1 MSKYSCFDVKTKDH
15 ICSLVLN
22 RPNELN
28 TMTRDFW
35 VELSDALE
43 EINRNSE
50 VRVVILSSTGKHFCA
65 GMDLS
70 AFSNGVDDIPDDKK
84 PDHARVGEVLY
95 RTAKE
100 LQGYI
105 SKLEEIRVPV
115 IAAVHGGVIGGAL
128 DLITACDMRFA
139 SNDAF
144 FCIQEINI
152 GMAADVG
159 TLQRLPRLIPEGKV
173 RDLAYT
179 GRRMM
184 AEEAKECGLVNEVYD
199 SHEALLEAA
208 NAMAK
213 EIASKSP
220 VAIYGLKEVL
230 NYSRDHTVKDGLEY
244 NALWS
249 GAMLSSKDMGE
260 AMQAKMEKRETSFEK
275 MVAVKKY
282 DETGS

>member
-1 MSKYSCFDVKTKDH
+1 MSYESFTLEKDGH
-15 ICSLVLN
+15 VANMILCRGESF
-22 RPNELN
+22 N
-28 TMTRDFW
+28 TMTKKFW
-35 VELSDALE
+35 IELPEILN
-43 EINRNSE
+43 EINRDPDL
-50 VRVVILSSTGKHFCA
+50 RAVVMSSTGKHFCA
-65 GMDLS
+65 GMDL
-70 AFSNGVDDIPDDKK
+70 ANFNNGVENISPEKK
-84 PDHARVGEVLY
+84 PDHARVGEVMY
-95 RTAKE
+95 RVAKE

-105 SKLEEIRVPV
+105 TNIETIRAPV
-115 IAAVHGGVIGGAL
+115 IAAIQGGCIGGAL
-128 DLITACDMRFA
+128 DMVTACDIRLCTK
-139 SNDAF
+139 DAF

-199 SHEALLEAA
+199 SHEAMLEAA
-208 NAMAK
+208 DAMAK

-260 AMQAKMEKRETSFEK
+260 AMQAKMEKRETSFDK